1 MTHGTSYSY
10 FQTSSLAAQVVGVD
24 LTIEYKHHGKQNLTA
39 DALSRACFMAFSK
52 PSGISS
58 QACMMSW
65 LLIQNSQV
73 LQDYAV
79 KATPKSSLYHSKSVV
94 VKETKT
100 CGSGPTSLDSNYLG
114 GVP

>member
-24 LTIEYKHHGKQNLTA
+24 LTIEYKHSKENLTA

-58 QACMMSW
+58 QACMMLW
-65 LLIQNSQV
+65 LLIQNSQI

-79 KATPKSSLYHSKSVV
+79 QATPKSSLCHSKSVV

-100 CGSGPTSLDSNYLG
+100 CSSGPTSLDSNYLA